1 MSLTELRVPALA
13 YRQHSGRSLYAL
25 AVPGKDLHSF
35 AAVSRIERE
44 EETKMKGYQRPEG
57 LFHIKEIKAY
67 LETED
72 AILPNA
78 VVIAFDERVRFEP
91 RSNSGG
97 SRFGDL
103 VIPVDPNAEDHE
115 KPGWMVDGQQ
125 RMAALRAADID
136 DFEVCAVAFIADSDE
151 EQREQFI
158 LVNSTKPL
166 PRSLIYELLPV
177 TECRLPAFL
186 KKRQFP
192 ARILERLNYDEDS
205 PLHLRVRTP
214 TNPSGVIKDNSVLK
228 MIENSLSEG
237 VLYRFR
243 DPINGEHDMS
253 SMLDLLKRYWHAVA
267 DVFPEAWTLPPRKSR
282 LTHGAGIVSMGY
294 VMDAIADRHRR
305 SGFPTKEMFA
315 EDLRPLR
322 GACRWTDGFWEF
334 GPGAQRRWN
343 EVQNTSNDIRVLA
356 NYLLVRYKT
365 LVWNQ
370 ELSNRRSA
378 YSLDVPHGTDSNL

>member
-1 MSLTELRVPALA
+1 MTSPTELRVPALA
-13 YRQHSGRSLYAL
+13 YRQRSGRTLYAL

-35 AAVSRIERE
+35 ATVSRIKRDD
-44 EETKMKGYQRPEG
+44 ETNVQGYQRPEV
-57 LFHIKEIKAY
+57 LSHIKEIKAY

-78 VVIAFDERVRFEP
+78 VVIAFDERVQFKPQSKSRD
-91 RSNSGG
+91 
-97 SRFGDL
+97 SRFGEL
-103 VIPVDPNAEDHE
+103 VIPVNPDADDHQ

-125 RMAALRAADID
+125 RMAALQAADIEE
-136 DFEVCAVAFIADSDE
+136 FEVCAVAFIADSDE

-214 TNPSGVIKDNSVLK
+214 TNPNGVIKDNSVLR

-243 DPINGEHDMS
+243 DPINGEHDMG
-253 SMLDLLKRYWHAVA
+253 SMLDLLKAYWHAIA
-267 DVFPEAWTLPPRKSR
+267 DVFPRAWTLPPRKSR

-305 SGFPTKEMFA
+305 SGFPTQDVFA

-322 GACRWTDGFWEF
+322 EACRWTDGFWEF

-343 EVQNTSNDIRVLA
+343 EVQNTSNDIRMLA
-356 NYLLVRYKT
+356 NYLLVQYKQ

-370 ELSNRRSA
+370 NLPSQLFTERVQSA
-378 YSLDVPHGTDSNL
+378 H